1 MSPTLERPLKPGDQ
15 QSYLLRIRYESDG
28 SWRVMLQSVRTR
40 ASYGFQDLAEAFA
53 FIESMV
59 TDGEKL

>member
-1 MSPTLERPLKPGDQ
+1 MAEILNFPLKPSSQ
-15 QSYLLRIRYESDG
+15 QSFLLRIRRESDG

-53 FIESMV
+53 FIESIYE
-59 TDGEKL
+59 DRGQK